1 MQNQA
6 TRRRAPL
13 SRGPERAPQ
22 HAVEREIEIR
32 VVHHDHRILAA
43 HLERQALVHLAARGA
58 DRRAGFGRP
67 GKRNHRDVRML
78 DERPPHHRP
87 LTVHEL
93 HYFRRQT
100 RPEEDLDQEVCS
112 VGDVLGGLEDHRV
125 SAQQRRKHLPR
136 GDRHR
141 KVERRDDAA
150 NPNRTSVAHRPLV
163 AHLARH
169 GVAEQATPLGCGV
182 VRRVDPLLDVAARLG
197 EWLPHLSRHE
207 IGDLV
212 LASRQDVADTPQN
225 VTARGRGRR
234 APHVEAALRGLH
246 RARDVRLARERES
259 PDDI

>member
-1 MQNQA
+1 MP
-6 TRRRAPL
+6 RRA
-13 SRGPERAPQ
+13 ERAPQ
-22 HAVEREIEIR
+22 HAVEREVEIGI
-32 VVHHDHRILAA
+32 VEHDHRVLAA
-43 HLERQALVHLAARGA
+43 HLEREPLVHAAAGLADNASRFSRSREGDHGNLRVRYDRGA
-58 DRRAGFGRP
+58 YCFTDA
-67 GKRNHRDVRML
+67 
-78 DERPPHHRP
+78 
-87 LTVHEL
+87 VHEL
-93 HYFRRQT
+93 NDFGRQP
-100 RPEEDLDQEVCS
+100 RLEESLDEHRT
-112 VGDVLGGLEDHRV
+112 GMWDILRGLEDARITTE
-125 SAQQRRKHLPR
+125 QRWKHLPR
-136 GDRHR
+136 RNRHR

-169 GVAEQATPLGCGV
+169 GVAEQTAPLGCGV

-246 RARDVRLARERES
+246 RARDVRVAGERES